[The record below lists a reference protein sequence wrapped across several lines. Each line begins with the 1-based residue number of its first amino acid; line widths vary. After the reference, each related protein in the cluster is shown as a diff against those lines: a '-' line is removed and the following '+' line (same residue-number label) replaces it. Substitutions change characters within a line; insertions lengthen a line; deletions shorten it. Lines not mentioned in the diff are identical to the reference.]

1 MQGLSVFIFNAFFLL
16 SPNMATKIYIF
27 DFFEKEEEE
36 EEEEKEE
43 EKKEREMRLTV
54 HTRGKCKW

>member
-1 MQGLSVFIFNAFFLL
+1 
-16 SPNMATKIYIF
+16 MATKIYIF
-27 DFFEKEEEE
+27 DFFEKEE

-54 HTRGKCKW
+54 HTRGKCK